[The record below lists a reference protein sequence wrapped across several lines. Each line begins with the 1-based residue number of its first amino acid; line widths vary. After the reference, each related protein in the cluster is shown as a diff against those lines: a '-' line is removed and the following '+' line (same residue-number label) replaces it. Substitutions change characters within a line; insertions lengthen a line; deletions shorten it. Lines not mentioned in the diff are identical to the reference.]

1 MVVGSADMPIVRA
14 LSHIASPLVAVALS
28 ETVVAGAVQV
38 VCPVA
43 ADAAAALVLADV
55 VAVVGRVA

>member
-1 MVVGSADMPIVRA
+1 MVIVRA

-28 ETVVAGAVQV
+28 EAAVAGAVQV

-43 ADAAAALVLADV
+43 AAAAAALVLADV
-55 VAVVGRVA
+55 VVVVGRIA